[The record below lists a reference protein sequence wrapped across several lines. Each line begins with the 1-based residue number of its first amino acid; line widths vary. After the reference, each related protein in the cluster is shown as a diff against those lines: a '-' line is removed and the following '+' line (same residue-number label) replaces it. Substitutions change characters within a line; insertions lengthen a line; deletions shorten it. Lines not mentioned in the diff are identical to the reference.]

1 MGLFP
6 CEFGFTFPKD
16 SFKSLFFTNN
26 DYSSRSIS
34 YELTF
39 KDSFRFDAILFTE
52 NIPDENSVYEYEKNT
67 DYEINVNLN
76 PYAESA
82 KLSIHISDKKSGK
95 VDFDVL
101 NNTFWI
107 SVYLS
112 EKDFDALIPTIQDKN
127 IYIDFNI
134 LCTGSSDDVEDTLKN
149 LIVDNVE
156 KRVLVLNKLLKA
168 VEIGRLSLTAQIP
181 QLKKVESDEDQF
193 ENKEDINKELISK
206 TSTTNQLLTE
216 LFKIFKKQEMLFY
229 IIIGW
234 CFKKYADIK

>member
-6 CEFGFTFPKD
+6 CEFGFIFPKD

-34 YELTF
+34 FELTF

-52 NIPDENSVYEYEKNT
+52 NIPDENSVYEYAKHT
-67 DYEINVNLN
+67 DYEIDVNLR
-76 PYAESA
+76 PYAELA
-82 KLSIHISDKKSGK
+82 KLSIHSSDHEKTGK

-112 EKDFDALIPTIQDKN
+112 ELDFNALIPTLHDKD

-134 LCTGSSDDVEDTLKN
+134 LCTESNDDVEDTIKN

-156 KRVLVLNKLLKA
+156 KRVLVLNKLVKS
-168 VEIGRLSLTAQIP
+168 VEIRKLNLTAQIP
-181 QLKKVESDEDQF
+181 TKKQDNVNEEIED
-193 ENKEDINKELISK
+193 KEEINTKLINE
-206 TSTTNQLLTE
+206 TLTTNRLLTE
-216 LFKIFKKQEMLFY
+216 LLNTLKIQKNFLY
-229 IIIGW
+229 IISGFLILLIF
-234 CFKKYADIK
+234 FK